1 MVFATDFDP
10 TQASA
15 RRKSAQSASRVT
27 VSPVHQTN
35 RLLAQAAQSQEIS
48 KRAIAQKRALEK
60 VAEAKANLASQNN
73 VSDVATRV
81 QMTSVAA
88 TEIATLPLKAKPSL
102 PLWLQVLDKVQQGST
117 AVASLLI
124 AGALVLYGSSVYADK
139 STDRALTHLN
149 RLQSESQ
156 QLTAANEA
164 MKQSLAEQAM
174 EENSG
179 LEPYEAGDVLFVTPA
194 PLRPAKAPVESS
206 KKERIRPLG
215 Y

>member
-10 TQASA
+10 TKASA
-15 RRKSAQSASRVT
+15 HRKSAQPDPQVT

-48 KRAIAQKRALEK
+48 RRASEQQNALEK
-60 VAEAKANLASQNN
+60 AAERKASPFTQRTVGKDADLS
-73 VSDVATRV
+73 VATRTV
-81 QMTSVAA
+81 STD
-88 TEIATLPLKAKPSL
+88 IATLPKPSL
-102 PLWLQVLDKVQQGST
+102 PLWLQVLNRVQHGST

-139 STDRALTHLN
+139 STNRALAHLN

-156 QLTAANEA
+156 QLTAASEA
-164 MKQSLAEQAM
+164 MKQSLAEQATQAD
-174 EENSG
+174 SG
-179 LEPYEAGDVLFVTPA
+179 LEPYEAGDVLFVTPE

-206 KKERIRPLG
+206 KTERIRPLG